1 MTTDQRKDVLIQW
14 MAASYLD
21 SDQGVGE
28 AINCNLKRFRHKVP
42 IRYLHGAVVAAFSTP
57 NAMIERWPQT
67 VRVLLNKEGPDA
79 KAPFNTWARPR
90 DLDKRRRAIAVWS
103 NILAFIVSS
112 WDFSS
117 RDLHKM
123 GLYLGDKMKALVD
136 DIHFWCGL
144 GGKKNF
150 DSIRDAAK
158 EFFYLA
164 ITDAE
169 PSPRTNPLIWWMAVL
184 VVTQVLDD
192 QPELPL
198 GHPDK
203 DFDPV
208 LTFDEKLEALNHYA
222 RVLSL
227 DSFFHLWKPSDYQP
241 GTWFTPESSAI
252 LTEVTADLN
261 SQELIWVDEDRERPP
276 TSTCDNHLTA
286 TPAWQECIAQLR
298 NLINTWLV
306 IDSRGPMH
314 EILSLSNGIMPS
326 RGNPGREK
334 PEMGA
339 RQLSCKGAT
348 YEYIVMFQIWEDYTA
363 GQGGFSHGFDRL
375 ATTGASSLG
384 TYKSAET
391 ANEKA
396 REAFKG
402 ELGSKF
408 DARTWDEHLRD
419 DGTVMIRAVFIDF
432 ANNAKAVAWVE
443 KQAATAGASMRTS
456 DC

>member
-1 MTTDQRKDVLIQW
+1 MTTNQRNDVPIQW
-14 MAASYLD
+14 MTVSYLD
-21 SDQGVGE
+21 SDQGLGE
-28 AINCNLKRFRHKVP
+28 VINCNLKRFRHKVP
-42 IRYLHGAVVAAFSTP
+42 PIHNLHGAVVAAFATP
-57 NAMIERWPQT
+57 NATIEGWPQA

-79 KAPFNTWARPR
+79 KEPFNTWARPR

-103 NILAFIVSS
+103 SMLAFVVSS

-123 GLYLGDKMKALVD
+123 GLYLGDEMKALVD

-144 GGKKNF
+144 SGVKNF
-150 DSIRDAAK
+150 DRIRDAAK
-158 EFFYLA
+158 EFFHLA

-184 VVTQVLDD
+184 VITQVLDN

-222 RVLSL
+222 RVLLL
-227 DSFFHLWKPSDYQP
+227 DSFIRQWKPSDYQQC
-241 GTWFTPESSAI
+241 TSFTPASSAI
-252 LTEVTADLN
+252 LTKVTADLD
-261 SQELIWVDEDRERPP
+261 SQDLIWLHEDRERPP
-276 TSTCDNHLTA
+276 TSAGDNRLTA

-306 IDSRGPMH
+306 IDSRGPMR
-314 EILSLSNGIMPS
+314 EILSFSNGTMPS
-326 RGNPGREK
+326 RSNPGREK
-334 PEMGA
+334 PETGA
-339 RQLSCKGAT
+339 RQLSFEGAT
-348 YEYIVMFQIWEDYTA
+348 YEYKVMFQIWEEYTA
-363 GQGGFSHGFDRL
+363 GQGGFRHGFDGP

-396 REAFKG
+396 REAFKE

-408 DARTWDEHLRD
+408 DARTWDESLRD
-419 DGTVMIRAVFIDF
+419 DGTVMVRAVFIDF

-443 KQAATAGASMRTS
+443 KQAATAGASMRT
-456 DC
+456 